1 MQNRYMYKKLQSYLF
16 FDKNCKIINSGRKE
30 QEAKVGKLVG
40 GAQMHQ
46 LMEIEHLLKLE
57 RTIFSQS
64 LKKNLA
70 SLQTEYICLCPHE
83 ELRQKY
89 KLLQT

>member
-1 MQNRYMYKKLQSYLF
+1 MYKNFAKLLF
-16 FDKNCKIINSGRKE
+16 FDKNWKILNSGRKE

-57 RTIFSQS
+57 RTIFLQS

-70 SLQTEYICLCPHE
+70 SLQTEYICHCPQE
-83 ELRQKY
+83 QLLQEY
-89 KLLQT
+89 NLLQT